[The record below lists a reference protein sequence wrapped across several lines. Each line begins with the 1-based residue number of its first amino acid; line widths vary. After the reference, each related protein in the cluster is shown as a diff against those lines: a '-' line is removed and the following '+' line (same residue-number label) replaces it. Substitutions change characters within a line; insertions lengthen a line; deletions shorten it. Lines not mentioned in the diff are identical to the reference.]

1 MSDPIPRFL
10 ADPRAAALTP
20 EKVAEIDTAVM
31 AEIDRGFKVTYAAAD
46 PTPDKLY
53 TDVYIQYEGRLR

>member
-1 MSDPIPRFL
+1 
-10 ADPRAAALTP
+10 
-20 EKVAEIDTAVM
+20 
-31 AEIDRGFKVTYAAAD
+31 VTYAAAD